1 MAGKN
6 RAKTACKLFQVKGV
20 GCGKGPEGF
29 IHCWFSVLLRPI
41 LTSTKRSMILIS
53 GYCLLVYS
61 VILPVLISASKLC
74 DLAGLQR
81 LNKNLKVDTE
91 SLTKYQWIAGQLE
104 QNCMTADPASEN
116 MSDVIQLANQ
126 IYYKIG
132 LIQLSNDQ
140 HLRAINTFEK
150 IVFNETYKGS
160 FGKLAEKRLQ
170 ELYIDFGMWDKVHQK
185 DDQYAKYLSLNET
198 IRNKISSKDVSVEED
213 ISELLRITPYD
224 VNVLST
230 HIDVLFHKLAEEIDV
245 SLAAAIILDYE
256 TILDKHLASLS
267 IDTRLSIHY
276 VISVLQTFVLNSD
289 ASFNIRKCLSIDMDY
304 DKCKKLSLT
313 ISKLNKV
320 NPSKRQ
326 ILDPATYAF
335 ENKKFRSWDRIIE
348 FYLKDKKPFITPM
361 KILNKD
367 TNFKNNY
374 FFLEEII
381 KQLIEDVQLS
391 RPLAK
396 NLFEDPPITDGF
408 DKPKSYYHTDY
419 LVYIDSI
426 LCQASSMSPDVKRAK
441 LAAPFCKK
449 SLRHSLTLET
459 WKHYQDAKSEQ
470 KPLPETVLSDVW
482 NSNPHLLMYMVNS
495 ILNKSRSK
503 PHSQFKKQLYDQI
516 NKIFQDNGLSES
528 TNPYVM
534 KNFRLLQKQLQT
546 YKEHKHRNFNQQ
558 YFQQQQQQQQHQ
570 RHQAPPA
577 APNYDPKKD
586 YYKILG
592 VSPSA
597 TSKEIRKA
605 YLNLTKKYHPDKIKA
620 NHNDKQ
626 ESIHETMSQINEA
639 YETLS
644 DDDKRKEYDLSR
656 SNPRRN
662 TFPQGP
668 RQNNMFKNPG
678 SGFPFGN
685 GFKMNFG
692 L

>member
-1 MAGKN
+1 
-6 RAKTACKLFQVKGV
+6 
-20 GCGKGPEGF
+20 
-29 IHCWFSVLLRPI
+29 
-41 LTSTKRSMILIS
+41 MILIT

-61 VILPVLISASKLC
+61 IILPVLISASKSC
-74 DLAGLQR
+74 DLVGLQR
-81 LNKNLKVDTE
+81 LNKNLKVGTE

-104 QNCMTADPASEN
+104 RNCMAAGLGSED
-116 MSDVIQLANQ
+116 MSAVIQLANQ

-140 HLRAINTFEK
+140 HLRAIGIFEK
-150 IVFNETYKGS
+150 IISNGTYKDS

-185 DDQYAKYLSLNET
+185 DEQYAKYLSLNGT
-198 IRNKISSKDVSVEED
+198 IGKKILSKDISVEED

-230 HIDVLFHKLAEEIDV
+230 HIDVLFHKLADEIDV

-267 IDTRLSIHY
+267 LETRLSIHY
-276 VISVLQTFVLNSD
+276 VVSVLQTFILNSD
-289 ASFNIRKCLSIDMDY
+289 ASFNLRKCLSIDMDY
-304 DKCKKLSLT
+304 DKCKKLSLA

-326 ILDPATYAF
+326 ILDPAMYAF
-335 ENKKFRSWDRIIE
+335 ESKGFGNWDRAID
-348 FYLKDKKPFITPM
+348 FYLKDKKPFIAPV

-367 TNFKNNY
+367 ITFKNNY
-374 FFLEEII
+374 LFLEEII
-381 KQLIEDVQLS
+381 KQLIQDVQLS

-396 NLFEDPPITDGF
+396 DLFEDFSKTDGF
-408 DKPKSYYHTDY
+408 SKPKSYYHTDY

-426 LCQASSMSPDVKRAK
+426 LCQASSMSPDVKRTK

-449 SLRHSLTLET
+449 SLKNSLTLET
-459 WKHYQDAKSEQ
+459 WKHYQEAKSEQ
-470 KPLPETVLSDVW
+470 RRLPETILDEVW
-482 NSNPHLLMYMVNS
+482 NSNPHLLMYMINS

-503 PHSQFKKQLYDQI
+503 PHSQSKKQLYDQI
-516 NKIFQDNGLSES
+516 NKFFQDNGLQES
-528 TNPYVM
+528 TNPYVI

-546 YKEHKHRNFNQQ
+546 YKEQKHRNFNQQ
-558 YFQQQQQQQQHQ
+558 HFQHQQQQQQHY
-570 RHQAPPA
+570 HQAPPQGS
-577 APNYDPKKD
+577 NYDSKKD

-592 VSPSA
+592 VPPSA

-620 NHNDKQ
+620 NNNDKK

-644 DDDKRKEYDLSR
+644 DDDKKKEYDLSR
-656 SNPRRN
+656 SNPRRS
-662 TFPQGP
+662 TYAQGP
-668 RQNNMFKNPG
+668 RPNNMFKNPG
-678 SGFPFGN
+678 NGFPFGN
-685 GFKMNFG
+685 SFKMNFG
-692 L
+692 F